1 LRLLPVAA
9 LTQDHAAPIRFLD
22 QNILTP
28 KAHCAPSHAAESIHG
43 DSLHEGPGVEMKFHQ
58 KFHHIVS
65 AAAILLCTSTAS
77 LAAPAGLLNKSI
89 HISYGAY
96 IPGRTADGR
105 INRSGRKVS
114 LTLYVSSAG
123 RIFFTG
129 ENRAGHFGRDF
140 KAAPE
145 RTARGFHF
153 AGSTLVGAHAARFG
167 NIAAQL
173 KVSFD
178 SSFQTCSANVIVGGT
193 GGAPISWIGLDG
205 ERYTATGHPNISD
218 VACSVQNG
226 NAFAN

>member
-1 LRLLPVAA
+1 MLPAAAA
-9 LTQDHAAPIRFLD
+9 L
-22 QNILTP
+22 
-28 KAHCAPSHAAESIHG
+28 
-43 DSLHEGPGVEMKFHQ
+43 
-58 KFHHIVS
+58 
-65 AAAILLCTSTAS
+65 LLCTSTAS

-89 HISYGAY
+89 RISYGAY

-114 LTLYVSSAG
+114 VTLYISSAG
-123 RIFFTG
+123 RIFLKG
-129 ENRAGHFGRDF
+129 LARAGHFGRDVQ
-140 KAAPE
+140 AAPD

-153 AGSTLVGAHAARFG
+153 AGVTLVGARVARFG

-178 SSFQTCSANVIVGGT
+178 SSFQTCNADVIVGGA

-205 ERYTATGHPNISD
+205 ERYTATGHPSISD
-218 VACSVQNG
+218 VSCSVQDG

>member
-1 LRLLPVAA
+1 MR
-9 LTQDHAAPIRFLD
+9 
-22 QNILTP
+22 
-28 KAHCAPSHAAESIHG
+28 
-43 DSLHEGPGVEMKFHQ
+43 
-58 KFHHIVS
+58 FHHIAFA

-89 HISYGAY
+89 HISYGAF

-114 LTLYVSSAG
+114 VTLYISSAG
-123 RIFFTG
+123 RIFFKG
-129 ENRAGHFGRDF
+129 INRAGHFGRDF
-140 KAAPE
+140 AAAPE

-153 AGSTLVGAHAARFG
+153 AGSTLVGAHASPFA

-173 KVSFD
+173 RISFD
-178 SSFQTCSANVIVGGT
+178 GSFQTCNADVIVGGT

-218 VACSVQNG
+218 VSCSVENG